1 MNKFA
6 QLKNQPFTPSCTPS
20 STSES
25 QKPAGGGRL
34 GSVKEAF
41 KAQYLNKFRKSS
53 DSIGNTS
60 SVGSGGV
67 QSSMQE
73 HYIEGYSYDQIHG
86 LGGLG
91 FGVLHQ
97 PAWAVGSN
105 FGSNSSGPPAGGT
118 LQF

>member
-1 MNKFA
+1 MNKLA
-6 QLKNQPFTPSCTPS
+6 QLKNQPLTPSCTPS

-73 HYIEGYSYDQIHG
+73 HYIEGYS
-86 LGGLG
+86 
-91 FGVLHQ
+91 
-97 PAWAVGSN
+97 
-105 FGSNSSGPPAGGT
+105 
-118 LQF
+118 